1 MIDLMETLQ
10 QLTDKIVPDFEIY
23 YYKEYPKLIYI
34 NLYSENIDK
43 GLKVEKLL
51 NERLNDK
58 IIKSEVYT
66 PTPDEI
72 KYAFSG
78 YDFTGVIITVNEKNV
93 SELTKDHYLVNHN
106 FENI

>member
-23 YYKEYPKLIYI
+23 YYKEFPNLIYI
-34 NLYSENIDK
+34 NLYGENIDK

-66 PTPDEI
+66 PTHDEV

-78 YDFTGVIITVNEKNV
+78 YDFTGLIITVNEKNITPLL
-93 SELTKDHYLVNHN
+93 EDHYLVHHN
-106 FENI
+106 LEC